1 MEIEFS
7 RDHFYH
13 LLVVFIILLL
23 VGFGCLGK
31 AVTPE
36 DLRLFSWE
44 EWQIYQAHRQLAVEQ
59 HLLSEASSDLS
70 DLLNYPPDPIRAQ
83 FTMNRILDLVDEI
96 HSPSSLLHYDALLVA
111 AGSVQDWSMGTGELE
126 AAQEAVQSLRALLII
141 DGK

>member
-13 LLVVFIILLL
+13 LLVVFIILVLI
-23 VGFGCLGK
+23 GFGCLGK
-31 AVTPE
+31 AVTPD
-36 DLRLFSWE
+36 DLHLFSWE
-44 EWQIYQAHRQLAVEQ
+44 EWHIYKAHRQLAVEQ

-70 DLLNYPPDPIRAQ
+70 DLLNHLPDPIRAQ
-83 FTMNRILDLVDEI
+83 FTMNRILDLYNEI

-111 AGSVQDWSMGTGELE
+111 AGSVQDWSMGIGELE
-126 AAQEAVQSLRALLII
+126 AAQEAVQSLHLILTV